1 MSCWTDQSPLCVLPT
16 EVLPMTLAGL
26 SVGLSHTLPGQMSLC
41 QRQGRHNIRC
51 RQELCLWVFRTAS
64 HWFNTVLLGF
74 WTRKSLTCSTLKV
87 SFPPGGMICIV
98 TVWFSVW
105 LRNQPLHLCLPCH
118 PTGSVASLLCGSSVD
133 GLLASGSHSS
143 FLLGLNSGS
152 WNWLGLN
159 LVSKLLPGFSPWTW
173 ILFLASFKKT

>member
-1 MSCWTDQSPLCVLPT
+1 MCSSHRGAPHDSGWALCRAVSHSPWADVSVSETRKIQYQMPAGTVSLGIQDCQP
-16 EVLPMTLAGL
+16 LAY
-26 SVGLSHTLPGQMSLC
+26 
-41 QRQGRHNIRC
+41 
-51 RQELCLWVFRTAS
+51 
-64 HWFNTVLLGF
+64 TVLLGF

-105 LRNQPLHLCLPCH
+105 LRNQHLHLCLPCH

-143 FLLGLNSGS
+143 FLLGLNFGS